1 MALGFATILAPERI
15 SLTIAMDYDKLS
27 AGEENMQS
35 LERVLLQ
42 DLSLSLQVPRHR
54 LLVSRIRPAPTPTPR
69 QRALAGDST
78 CYVVVELCVQAGA
91 FMEPPAQQIAEVC
104 PVYTGCSAC
113 TARVGVCVQRVLMCV
128 YSACIARDGVRA
140 GRDALA
146 ANKAHEV

>member
-1 MALGFATILAPERI
+1 
-15 SLTIAMDYDKLS
+15 
-27 AGEENMQS
+27 
-35 LERVLLQ
+35 
-42 DLSLSLQVPRHR
+42 
-54 LLVSRIRPAPTPTPR
+54 VSRIRPAPTPTPR

-104 PVYTGCSAC
+104 PVCTGCSAC
-113 TARVGVCVQRVLMCV
+113 TARVGVRVQRVLVCV